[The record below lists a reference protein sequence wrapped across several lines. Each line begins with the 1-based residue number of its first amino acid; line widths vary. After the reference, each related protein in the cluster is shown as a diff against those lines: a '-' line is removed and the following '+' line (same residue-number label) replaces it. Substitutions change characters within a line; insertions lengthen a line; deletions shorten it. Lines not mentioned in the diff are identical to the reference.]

1 MVKLTHKR
9 KYYRKTK
16 NKTKNKSKTYRKKGG
31 GIIGK
36 GISGTVHYPALQCKI
51 PSETPVGEYV
61 SKLSKKQSAENE
73 FSITAKLRDL
83 PDSNLYAIYP
93 EYMCEYDDKYN
104 LLFSKFGGE
113 CLGSFYENIQ
123 TLLHAKKINK
133 KDFDVKYFEN
143 IIAALKELKLNVKY
157 LNENKIYHGDLSL
170 NNMLYDEKHNKIY
183 LIDFEKGGRE
193 EDETEGIEDIIYDL
207 EIYKKRIL
215 SKIINA

>member
-1 MVKLTHKR
+1 MVKLTQKR
-9 KYYRKTK
+9 KYHRKTK
-16 NKTKNKSKTYRKKGG
+16 NKSKRKTYRKKGG

-51 PSETPVGEYV
+51 PSETPVGDYV
-61 SKLSKKQSAENE
+61 SKLSKKKCAENE

-83 PDSNLYAIYP
+83 PDGNLYAIYP
-93 EYMCEYDDKYN
+93 EYMCEYDTKHN

-123 TLLHAKKINK
+123 TLLHTKEINK

-143 IIAALKELKLNVKY
+143 VIAALKELKSNVKY

-183 LIDFEKGGRE
+183 LIDFEKGGKE

-215 SKIINA
+215 SKIINT